1 MANNQQPRPL
11 RREEQSTESF
21 QTEMI
26 SRMYSIV
33 EKEMT
38 NQFKATN
45 GKLAAMD
52 ARIAAMDNKIGA
64 MDNKIGAM
72 DNKIGILEGAH
83 RSLQQE
89 FKGVRRDLGTFMQKV
104 DGMEGQ
110 IASILRILQSREG

>member
-1 MANNQQPRPL
+1 MTSAYYFVSLMANNQQPRPL

-64 MDNKIGAM
+64 MDNKIG
-72 DNKIGILEGAH
+72 ILEGAH

-89 FKGVRRDLGTFMQKV
+89 FKGVRRDLGR
-104 DGMEGQ
+104 MEGQ